1 MGFISLDD
9 LQPTQISKDLKDKFI
24 LLYGKPKAGKTSMAV
39 QFPKNFLMATEI
51 GFHDI
56 PNAMVGKIE
65 SWSDFKKYLRE
76 LALDKNKVRFDSITI
91 DTVTLL
97 WDLCAKHI
105 ASQNNVESIADMPYG
120 RGYDKTEKEF
130 DDGLRKIT
138 LLGYGLI
145 LIAHSEIRIE
155 KLGDTETE
163 FIAPSL
169 NKRPFRIV
177 NQIVD
182 IIGYIKIDF
191 DKDGNE
197 TRNIYTR
204 QTPTIMAGSRF
215 KYLDPIIPLDYNSL
229 VTSLV
234 KALEKRATEAGM
246 VPMNDSQNA
255 GESKKRPFDAAMIE
269 AKELFLSLVEDE
281 AKLILINKSIKE
293 WFGNELFRL
302 SETQPAQQELLE
314 NVITDMKAIT

>member
-9 LQPTQISKDLKDKFI
+9 LQPTQISRDLKDKFI

-39 QFPKNFLMATEI
+39 QFPRNLLLATEV

-56 PNAMVGKIE
+56 PNAMVAKIE

-76 LALDKNKVRFDSITI
+76 LTLDKNKERFDSITI

-105 ASQNNVESIADMPYG
+105 ANQNNVESIADMPYG

-130 DDGLRKIT
+130 DEGIRKIT

-155 KLGDTETE
+155 KVGDTETE

-182 IIGYIKIDF
+182 IIGYIKVDF
-191 DKDGNE
+191 DKEGNE
-197 TRNIYTR
+197 TRQIYTR

-215 KYLDPIIPLDYNSL
+215 KYLDPIIPLNYNAL

-234 KALEKRATEAGM
+234 AALEKRAKEAGM
-246 VPMNDSQNA
+246 VPINEVINTEVQ
-255 GESKKRPFDAAMIE
+255 KRPFDEVMDE
-269 AKELFLSLVEDE
+269 AKNLFLSLVEDD
-281 AKLILINKSIKE
+281 AKLALVNKSIKE

-314 NVITDMKAIT
+314 NVITDMKAIK